1 MSKPYDVVVKV
12 LSVNG
17 KCVQGHKV
25 GDEWVIS
32 GDKTPAGICMGAFI
46 SIFPDARTLAFGCS
60 FPWSPDPEASQV
72 ACIDGKNPVIFELR
86 RVQDSE

>member
-1 MSKPYDVVVKV
+1 MSKPNDVVVKV

-46 SIFPDARTLAFGCS
+46 ARVS
-60 FPWSPDPEASQV
+60 
-72 ACIDGKNPVIFELR
+72 
-86 RVQDSE
+86 